1 MPIDPAR
8 PERQRGELRAV
19 LFDLDGL
26 LIDSEPIWFRVEE
39 RVLAEL
45 GGARPWR
52 HEDQAACVGGTLPL
66 TADYLRGL
74 ARMPVSNAEVQRR
87 LLTGMA
93 AALRGPVPLRPGA
106 LELLRALASDGVP
119 CALVSSSYRV
129 LVDAALGTIGP
140 EHFAISVAGDEVRRP
155 KPDPEPYRTAARR
168 LDVEP
173 SACVVFEDAPAGVA
187 SAEAA
192 GCVCVVVPDVVPVP
206 QTPTRPVLGSLL
218 DVELDW
224 LRRLPALL
232 APVR

>member
-1 MPIDPAR
+1 VRTDPAR
-8 PERQRGELRAV
+8 PERRRGQLQAV

-45 GGARPWR
+45 GGRPWR

-66 TADYLRGL
+66 TAKYMRGL
-74 ARMPVSNAEVQRR
+74 ARTAVSNAEVQRR
-87 LLTGMA
+87 LLSGMA

-106 LELLRALASDGVP
+106 LELLGALESEDVP
-119 CALVSSSYRV
+119 CGLVSSSYRV
-129 LVDAALGTIGP
+129 LVDAALTMIGP
-140 EHFAISVAGDEVRRP
+140 ERFAVSVAGDEVRRP
-155 KPDPEPYRTAARR
+155 KPDPEPYLTAARL

-187 SAEAA
+187 SAEGA

-206 QTPTRPVLGSLL
+206 ETPTRPVLRSLL
-218 DVELDW
+218 EVELDW
-224 LRRLPALL
+224 LQRLPALS
-232 APVR
+232 ARAG